1 MSKILSQI
9 SQCLVRCQDI
19 RLKSFVERGHTQ
31 IWFWIRYIA
40 KVILIS
46 RRYKFNKYLRQQTR
60 KFKGRGWLKNNGN
73 YFENYSWPL
82 YTLINKVIGASKT
95 LSRNKVSCYR
105 EAVIFQEFIY
115 LACMTVSAPIQICI
129 IFKPIGIQANFVQLY
144 YHSTTYNETI
154 CSLLIFSTQCGILI
168 FFSCYSCFE
177 WNQWSWFYAYLWLI
191 NS

>member
-1 MSKILSQI
+1 MSCEVS
-9 SQCLVRCQDI
+9 
-19 RLKSFVERGHTQ
+19 GHTTKVLCWEGTYTQ

-95 LSRNKVSCYR
+95 PSRNKVSCYR

-154 CSLLIFSTQCGILI
+154 CSLLIFSTQCGILM
-168 FFSCYSCFE
+168 FFPATQILSE
-177 WNQWSWFYAYLWLI
+177 I
-191 NS
+191 NGHDFMTIYGLLKS